1 MTATY
6 TVPKYTEQVI
16 PERMNLLKSLTLINL
31 ILGVFWLSQLG
42 VNLIDSRF
50 YALPSGLHFAF
61 KLTWVLSLAII
72 NAILVMGLGILG
84 HEAAH
89 KGLLNNH
96 FWNDF

>member
-16 PERMNLLKSLTLINL
+16 PERINLLKSLTLIGL

-42 VNLIDSRF
+42 VNLIDSSF

-61 KLTWVLSLAII
+61 K
-72 NAILVMGLGILG
+72 
-84 HEAAH
+84 
-89 KGLLNNH
+89 
-96 FWNDF
+96 

>member
-16 PERMNLLKSLTLINL
+16 PERMNLLKSLTLIGL
-31 ILGVFWLSQLG
+31 ILGVFWLSQLGG

-61 KLTWVLSLAII
+61 KWTGVLS
-72 NAILVMGLGILG
+72 
-84 HEAAH
+84 
-89 KGLLNNH
+89 
-96 FWNDF
+96 